1 MPVSLVNEAAG
12 VLQAPVTSIAHAIS
26 LATAP
31 VFLLTGVGAVLN
43 VLASRLGRTIDRS
56 RALQVRDP
64 ALLDK
69 VTRHELKR
77 LQRRA
82 KFINWALGLC
92 TACALLVCSM
102 IVTLFLALF
111 IELDLTRIVAV
122 LFIGAM
128 LCLIVALL
136 FFFGEILLATHKM
149 TIAP

>member
-1 MPVSLVNEAAG
+1 MPVSLVAEAAG
-12 VLQAPVTSIAHAIS
+12 ALQAPVTSIAHAIS

-56 RALQVRDP
+56 RVLQTRDP
-64 ALLDK
+64 ALLDQG
-69 VTRHELKR
+69 TRRELQR

-82 KFINWALGLC
+82 TLINWALGLC
-92 TACALLVCSM
+92 TGCALLVCGM

-111 IELDLTRIVAV
+111 IELELTRIVAV

-136 FFFGEILLATHKM
+136 FFFGEILLATHKVK
-149 TIAP
+149 IAP

>member
-1 MPVSLVNEAAG
+1 MPVSLVAEAAG
-12 VLQAPVTSIAHAIS
+12 ALQAPVTSIAHAIS

-56 RALQVRDP
+56 RVLQTRDP
-64 ALLDK
+64 ALLYQR
-69 VTRHELKR
+69 TRHELKR

-82 KFINWALGLC
+82 TLINWALGLC
-92 TACALLVCSM
+92 TGCALLVCSM

-111 IELDLTRIVAV
+111 IELELTRIVAV

-136 FFFGEILLATHKM
+136 LFFGEILLATHKM
-149 TIAP
+149 KIAP

>member
-12 VLQAPVTSIAHAIS
+12 ALQAPVTSIAHAIS

-56 RALQVRDP
+56 RVLQVRDP
-64 ALLDK
+64 ALLDQR
-69 VTRHELKR
+69 TRHELKR

-82 KFINWALGLC
+82 TFINWSLGLC
-92 TACALLVCSM
+92 TSCALLVCSM

-128 LCLIVALL
+128 LCLIAALL

-149 TIAP
+149 KIAP

>member
-1 MPVSLVNEAAG
+1 MPVSLVAEAAG
-12 VLQAPVTSIAHAIS
+12 ALQAPVTSIAHAIS

-56 RALQVRDP
+56 RVLQTRDP
-64 ALLDK
+64 ALLDQG
-69 VTRHELKR
+69 TRRELKR

-82 KFINWALGLC
+82 TLINWALGLC
-92 TACALLVCSM
+92 TGCALLVCGM

-111 IELDLTRIVAV
+111 IELELTRIVAV

-136 FFFGEILLATHKM
+136 FFFGEILLATHKVK
-149 TIAP
+149 IAP

>member
-1 MPVSLVNEAAG
+1 MPVSLVAEAAG
-12 VLQAPVTSIAHAIS
+12 ALQAPVTSIAHAIS

-56 RALQVRDP
+56 RVLQTRDP
-64 ALLDK
+64 ALLDQR
-69 VTRHELKR
+69 TRHELKR

-82 KFINWALGLC
+82 TLINWALGLC
-92 TACALLVCSM
+92 TGCALLVCSM

-111 IELDLTRIVAV
+111 IELELTRIVAV

-136 FFFGEILLATHKM
+136 LFFGEILLATHKM
-149 TIAP
+149 KIAP